1 MNVLRPKEGDLA
13 VALFRD
19 PAGNTLGIWQS
30 TAA

>member
-1 MNVLRPKEGDLA
+1 MKVFRPNA